1 MNGTLLVICCCSAFG
16 LKFDGIIGQGRH
28 RWSDEIAQHLDSKWA
43 TLVPIACS
51 LWRRFVEL
59 ISVIHRLISVNGIMS
74 STVYLEQGGD
84 SSEDALIARLRRFVE
99 DSDLSFYQIAS
110 RAGTTGTILSMWL
123 SGAAKPN
130 TTDLLQI
137 ERLLKG

>member
-1 MNGTLLVICCCSAFG
+1 MATVVNSKEGEG
-16 LKFDGIIGQGRH
+16 LSR
-28 RWSDEIAQHLDSKWA
+28 E
-43 TLVPIACS
+43 
-51 LWRRFVEL
+51 
-59 ISVIHRLISVNGIMS
+59 
-74 STVYLEQGGD
+74 
-84 SSEDALIARLRRFVE
+84 ALIARLRRFVE

>member
-1 MNGTLLVICCCSAFG
+1 LRQN
-16 LKFDGIIGQGRH
+16 
-28 RWSDEIAQHLDSKWA
+28 LDSKWA

-51 LWRRFVEL
+51 FWRRFAEL

-84 SSEDALIARLRRFVE
+84 SNEDALIARLRRFVE

-137 ERLLKG
+137 ETLLKG